1 MIKLKLF
8 GLGGQGVV
16 TMGKVLCT
24 AYSIHDGK
32 FSKTIPLYGHERK
45 GGAVLTDVIADEE
58 RILTNSFIT
67 SPDCVVVLAANSS
80 PEELH
85 MDIKNMKNALLFLN
99 TSEPKQ
105 DYISEFRECWYT
117 DATACSL
124 AHINKNIPNI
134 GMMGALA
141 KAGYIPLEAV
151 EKTISEFFGKSADTY
166 KEILMEAYN
175 DTKKK

>member
-32 FSKTIPLYGHERK
+32 FAKTNPLYGHERK

-67 SPDCVVVLAANSS
+67 SPDCVVVLAPNST

-85 MDIKNMKNALLFLN
+85 MDIENCINAVLFIN
-99 TSEPKQ
+99 TPEPKQ
-105 DYISEFRECWYT
+105 DYISKFKECWYT
-117 DATACSL
+117 DATAYSI

-141 KAGYIPLEAV
+141 KAGFIPLEAV
-151 EKTISEFFGKSADTY
+151 KNTISEFFGKKADVY

-175 DTKKK
+175 GTEKK